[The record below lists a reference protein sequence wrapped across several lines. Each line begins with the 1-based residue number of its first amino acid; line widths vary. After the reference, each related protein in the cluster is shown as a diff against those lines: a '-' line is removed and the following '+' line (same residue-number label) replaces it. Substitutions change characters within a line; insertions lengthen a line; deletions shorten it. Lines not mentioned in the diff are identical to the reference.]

1 MGSLGFVSLTQRES
15 EREGKGN
22 VDSNMIVSCC
32 VEPRVYV
39 PAGSVYTVDVCPA
52 SRVPRQRGDPRPPP
66 AGPKR
71 NTVPQTFSR
80 IE

>member
-52 SRVPRQRGDPRPPP
+52 SRDSEATRDRRQRDPNETLFPRHS
-66 AGPKR
+66 A
-71 NTVPQTFSR
+71 
-80 IE
+80 E